1 MSGGDENDGANE
13 HDRLVPIRACC
24 NRVFETISRSRFA
37 TRVHSPPDIT
47 RRNHRSASE
56 HIGRGYTLES
66 RILLEVIERKGNRY
80 LVRAK
85 ICLALIGFHKR
96 SKIIV
101 FERYSILIVCEFTS
115 SGYNE
120 ILIKNVDRLFV
131 KI

>member
-1 MSGGDENDGANE
+1 MKTTGLTSMTALCRFE
-13 HDRLVPIRACC
+13 HVAIAFSKR
-24 NRVFETISRSRFA
+24 FSRSRFA